1 MVRRSPWSDPN
12 SEEQSRKPEGRRRE
26 QHNLICAISIYG
38 HPRRAG
44 INPAANSYQLDYRI
58 DIVNTLMY
66 VNSMLIE
73 YELQGIQFVWDS
85 HKSDSNVQNRRIS
98 FDTACEAFFDPFL
111 QSVEVEEVDEEF
123 REAIMGMTV
132 AWKLLYVVYTIR
144 GEDKIRIIS
153 ARPVTKSE
161 RIKYEEY

>member
-1 MVRRSPWSDPN
+1 
-12 SEEQSRKPEGRRRE
+12 
-26 QHNLICAISIYG
+26 
-38 HPRRAG
+38 
-44 INPAANSYQLDYRI
+44 
-58 DIVNTLMY
+58 
-66 VNSMLIE
+66 MLIE
-73 YELQGIQFVWDS
+73 YELQGIQFEWDS
-85 HKSDSNVQNRRIS
+85 HKFDSNDRKHGIS

-132 AWKLLYVVYTIR
+132 AWKLLFVVYAIR
-144 GEDKIRIIS
+144 SEDKIRIIS